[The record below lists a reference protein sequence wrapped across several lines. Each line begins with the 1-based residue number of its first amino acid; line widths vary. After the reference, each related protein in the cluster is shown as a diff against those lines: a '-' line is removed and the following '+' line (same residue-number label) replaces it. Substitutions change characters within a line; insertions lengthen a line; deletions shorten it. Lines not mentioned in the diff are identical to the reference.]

1 MDQVKEMVNG
11 TKTSLDHLI
20 PKSDEIFNQ
29 VSIIK
34 KIIFVKL

>member
-1 MDQVKEMVNG
+1 MKEKMDQVKEMVNG

-29 VSIIK
+29 VRK
-34 KIIFVKL
+34 ADVF